1 MFCHGTDRKKN
12 ALKGSS
18 VGLSGSPESLDLIC
32 KDSQFVTL
40 EGEAISDLYKASCKR
55 VMEPEVV
62 REDQSDCSK
71 GVGADGRTE
80 DLEKITLVRVGWKF
94 GDHFEEQYQAC
105 IDEKVYGTLY
115 THHTVLGK
123 SIDYRDTSGGRPSF
137 RADSRGYTRSKQR
150 FFSDPRLTSTTLTRS
165 CLLIV

>member
-12 ALKGSS
+12 SLKGSS
-18 VGLSGSPESLDLIC
+18 VGLSGYPQSLDLIC
-32 KDSQFVTL
+32 KDGQFETL
-40 EGEAISDLYKASCKR
+40 QGEAIADLYKASCRR

-80 DLEKITLVRVGWKF
+80 DLEKITLVRVGWRF

-150 FFSDPRLTSTTLTRS
+150 FFNDPRITSTTLTRS
-165 CLLIV
+165 